1 MRDLHFFWL
10 GLGFT
15 LAFLPSPVFLSRHP
29 VLALA
34 CILSVADPFFF
45 LFLIAS
51 RLGFRL
57 PSISRTCA
65 ASRQALLHAV
75 DAFWLESNDVLVF
88 RKIFCHE
95 LDEKFPRVQSHLKQT
110 AQDLLKALIKRQN
123 MLKPD
128 ASIHTLTAKKVKGH
142 LLAIEWQDIIKF
154 LYPDEADRDHI
165 TAIVRKMLA
174 AQQAALGSAPNAAMQ
189 SLLARSGLSASGGGI
204 NGLSGLSGI
213 GTGSGLGT
221 AVLDPSLTM
230 FALPTSLTQQTVA
243 AVSRRLAAQQA
254 ESIRYADFL
263 EVRCLDD
270 RARALSCGFC

>member
-1 MRDLHFFWL
+1 M
-10 GLGFT
+10 
-15 LAFLPSPVFLSRHP
+15 
-29 VLALA
+29 
-34 CILSVADPFFF
+34 
-45 LFLIAS
+45 
-51 RLGFRL
+51 
-57 PSISRTCA
+57 
-65 ASRQALLHAV
+65 
-75 DAFWLESNDVLVF
+75 LVF

-189 SLLARSGLSASGGGI
+189 SLLARSGLSASGGGM
-204 NGLSGLSGI
+204 NGMSGLMSGLSGI

-263 EVRCLDD
+263 EVRFLTI
-270 RARALSCGFC
+270 ARSLARSLVCSVSRCFPHGLVLVSQVFTVFILYLHH